1 MAVFSNPG
9 YPMNQPPFSDMFG
22 AIIDN
27 TPYMKAIGAYYV
39 GKSEDGITMAL
50 PWRAD
55 LVGDPETRVIAS
67 GVVTALLDN
76 CCGMAVWDKVNEFK
90 PVATLDLRID
100 YMRPAWPDQELKV
113 TAKCY
118 KLTRS
123 VGFVRA
129 FAYEMTPDDPVA
141 AAQSAFIVSS
151 PVSKPNSGV
160 A

>member
-1 MAVFSNPG
+1 MT
-9 YPMNQPPFSDMFG
+9 QPFSDMFG

-27 TPYMKAIGAYYV
+27 TPYMKAIGASYSGV
-39 GKSEDGITMAL
+39 SEDGVTMAL
-50 PWRAD
+50 PWRED
-55 LVGDPETRVIAS
+55 LIGDPETRVIAS

-76 CCGMAVWDKVNEFK
+76 CCGMAVWDRVNEFR

-100 YMRPAWPDQELKV
+100 YMRPALPDRDLKI

-129 FAYEMTPDDPVA
+129 FAYEDSADDPVA
-141 AAQSAFIVSS
+141 AAQSAFIISS
-151 PVSKPNSGV
+151 PVLKPHGS
-160 A
+160 AS